1 MQAFRIDPQLQGTG
15 YPIIGVNSG
24 VNNLADA
31 QYADSNGFLAVAT
44 TSSKILGFSAESST
58 NASDNQ
64 TVAKLTPL
72 YVPALGTQM
81 VYSADQACV
90 QTDIGAYAD
99 LGTATSGAQV
109 LNLSAGATGQFFV
122 YGFDPYL
129 TGDTTV
135 VVVETAEPQVLAFA
149 QS

>member
-1 MQAFRIDPQLQGTG
+1 MQAFYIDPELQGTG
-15 YPIIGVNSG
+15 YPIIGINSG
-24 VNNLADA
+24 ANNIADA
-31 QYADSNGFLAVAT
+31 QYADANGFLAVAT
-44 TSSKILGFSAESST
+44 TSSKILGFSVVSST

-64 TVAKLTPL
+64 TVAKLCPG

-81 VYSADQACV
+81 VYTADQACT

-99 LGTATSGAQV
+99 LATVTSGAQV
-109 LNLSAGATGQFFV
+109 LNLAAGATGQFFV
-122 YGFDPYL
+122 LGFDPYL
-129 TGDTTV
+129 TGDTTA